1 MEKKENKE
9 VAIFEQ
15 IRNEVQVADRD
26 VYKVP
31 MAMVFGK
38 GTLAGTKSFGNK
50 SLVENSEQVDL
61 AIQNTNEL
69 QNIWNHSHSQWMWKH
84 LNLSYHSP
92 HKNMRQIAAEMN
104 RKKGALNEAKWRQ
117 VKNEV
122 KMKKIEEELQELTKR
137 KRTFNNANTD
147 YWREVDLTIKLTELR
162 EGLAEGIVTIE
173 GAMKD
178 VLVLNELYEQ
188 LKKTVSDFSE
198 VDIEKVESKSHLK
211 RSIVQSIRDVRMSGA
226 ITKAEQEYLE
236 QIGVNPMKMQNLIR
250 AYVQKEAESESWD
263 NRELYKFVDDIVDDL
278 INNHKVDLIRMEC
291 MGFDPEPIDNM
302 SYNTTV
308 ARREIGNEQTNRIDD

>member
-1 MEKKENKE
+1 
-9 VAIFEQ
+9 
-15 IRNEVQVADRD
+15 
-26 VYKVP
+26 

-38 GTLAGTKSFGNK
+38 GSLARTESFGGK
-50 SLVENSEQVDL
+50 SLVQNSEKVDL

-84 LNLSYHSP
+84 LNLSYHAP

-104 RKKGALNEAKWRQ
+104 RKKAALNEAKWRQ

-122 KMKKIEEELQELTKR
+122 KMKKIEEELQAGKCE
-137 KRTFNNANTD
+137 
-147 YWREVDLTIKLTELR
+147 YWREVDLTVKLTELR

-188 LKKTVSDFSE
+188 LKAKVSNFSE
-198 VDIEKVESKSHLK
+198 IDIEMEESKTHLK

-236 QIGVNPMKMQNLIR
+236 QIGVNPMKMQNLIQQ
-250 AYVQKEAESESWD
+250 YVKKEAESTSWD
-263 NRELYKFVDDIVDDL
+263 NKGLYDFVDGIVKDL
-278 INNHKVDLIRMEC
+278 IDNHKVDIVRMEY
-291 MGFDPEPIDNM
+291 MGFDSKPIENM
-302 SYNTTV
+302 SYDTTV
-308 ARREIGNEQTNRIDD
+308 ARRLTKDE

>member
-1 MEKKENKE
+1 MTEENKNE

-15 IRNEVQVADRD
+15 IRSNVQVADRD
-26 VYKVP
+26 YYKVP

-38 GTLAGTKSFGNK
+38 GSLARTESFGGK
-50 SLVENSEQVDL
+50 SLVENSQKVDL

-84 LNLSYHSP
+84 LNLSYHAP

-104 RKKGALNEAKWRQ
+104 RKKAALNEAKWRQ
-117 VKNEV
+117 VKNEI
-122 KMKKIEEELQELTKR
+122 KIKKIEEELQAGKC
-137 KRTFNNANTD
+137 D
-147 YWREVDLTIKLTELR
+147 YWREVDLTVKLTELR

-188 LKKTVSDFSE
+188 LKAKVSDFSE
-198 VDIEKVESKSHLK
+198 IDIEMEESKTHLK

-250 AYVQKEAESESWD
+250 QYVKQEAESTSWD
-263 NRELYKFVDDIVDDL
+263 NKGLYDFVDGVVKDL
-278 INNHKVDLIRMEC
+278 IDNHKVDIVRMEY
-291 MGFDPEPIDNM
+291 MGFDSKPVENM
-302 SYNTTV
+302 SYDTTV
-308 ARREIGNEQTNRIDD
+308 ARRLTKDE

>member
-1 MEKKENKE
+1 MTEEKKNE

-15 IRNEVQVADRD
+15 IRSNVQVADRD
-26 VYKVP
+26 YYKVP

-38 GTLAGTKSFGNK
+38 GSLARTESFGGK
-50 SLVENSEQVDL
+50 SLVENSQKVDL

-84 LNLSYHSP
+84 LNLSYHAP

-104 RKKGALNEAKWRQ
+104 RKKAALNEAKWRQ
-117 VKNEV
+117 VKNEI
-122 KMKKIEEELQELTKR
+122 KIKKIEEELQAGKC
-137 KRTFNNANTD
+137 D
-147 YWREVDLTIKLTELR
+147 YWREVDLTVKLTELR

-188 LKKTVSDFSE
+188 LKAKVSDFSE
-198 VDIEKVESKSHLK
+198 IDIEMEESKTHLK

-250 AYVQKEAESESWD
+250 QYVKQEAESTSWD
-263 NRELYKFVDDIVDDL
+263 NKGLYDFVDDLVKDL
-278 INNHKVDLIRMEC
+278 IDNHKVDIVRMEY
-291 MGFDPEPIDNM
+291 MGFDSKPVENM
-302 SYNTTV
+302 SYDTTV
-308 ARREIGNEQTNRIDD
+308 ARRLTKDE

>member
-1 MEKKENKE
+1 MTEENKNE

-15 IRNEVQVADRD
+15 IRTNVQVADRNE
-26 VYKVP
+26 YKVP

-38 GTLAGTKSFGNK
+38 GSLARTESFGGS
-50 SLVENSEQVDL
+50 SLVENSEKVDL

-104 RKKGALNEAKWRQ
+104 RKKSALNEAKWRQ

-122 KMKKIEEELQELTKR
+122 KIKKIEEELESGKC
-137 KRTFNNANTD
+137 D
-147 YWREVDLTIKLTELR
+147 YWREVDLTVKLTELR

-188 LKKTVSDFSE
+188 LKGKVSSFSE
-198 VDIEKVESKSHLK
+198 VDIEMEESKTHLK
-211 RSIVQSIRDVRMSGA
+211 RSIVQSIRDVRMSGS

-250 AYVQKEAESESWD
+250 QYVKQEAESTSWD
-263 NRELYKFVDDIVDDL
+263 NKGLYDFVDGIVKDL
-278 INNHKVDLIRMEC
+278 IDNHKVDIIRMEY
-291 MGFDPEPIDNM
+291 MGFDSKPVENM
-302 SYNTTV
+302 SYDTVV
-308 ARREIGNEQTNRIDD
+308 ARRIEGNEQTNRNDD

>member
-1 MEKKENKE
+1 
-9 VAIFEQ
+9 
-15 IRNEVQVADRD
+15 
-26 VYKVP
+26 
-31 MAMVFGK
+31 
-38 GTLAGTKSFGNK
+38 
-50 SLVENSEQVDL
+50 
-61 AIQNTNEL
+61 
-69 QNIWNHSHSQWMWKH
+69 MWKH

-104 RKKGALNEAKWRQ
+104 RKKAALNEAKWRQ

-122 KMKKIEEELQELTKR
+122 KMKKIQEELDGGKC
-137 KRTFNNANTD
+137 D
-147 YWREVDLTIKLTELR
+147 YWREVDLTVKLTELR

-188 LKKTVSDFSE
+188 LKSKVSNFSE
-198 VDIEKVESKSHLK
+198 IDIEMEESKTHLK

-250 AYVQKEAESESWD
+250 QYVKQEEESTSWD
-263 NRELYKFVDDIVDDL
+263 NKGLYDFVDGIVKDL
-278 INNHKVDLIRMEC
+278 IDNHKVDIVRMEY
-291 MGFDPEPIDNM
+291 MGFDSKPVENM
-302 SYNTTV
+302 SYDTTV
-308 ARREIGNEQTNRIDD
+308 ARRIEGNEQTNRNDD

>member
-1 MEKKENKE
+1 MESEMTEENKNE

-15 IRNEVQVADRD
+15 IRTNVQVADRNE
-26 VYKVP
+26 YKVP

-38 GTLAGTKSFGNK
+38 GSLARTESFGGS
-50 SLVENSEQVDL
+50 SLVENSEKVDL

-104 RKKGALNEAKWRQ
+104 RKKSALNEAKWRQ

-122 KMKKIEEELQELTKR
+122 KIKKIEEELESGKC
-137 KRTFNNANTD
+137 D
-147 YWREVDLTIKLTELR
+147 YWREVDLTVKLTELR

-188 LKKTVSDFSE
+188 LKGKVSSFSE
-198 VDIEKVESKSHLK
+198 VDIDMEESKTHLK
-211 RSIVQSIRDVRMSGA
+211 RSIVQSIRDVRMSGS

-250 AYVQKEAESESWD
+250 QYVKQEAESTSWD
-263 NRELYKFVDDIVDDL
+263 NKGLYDFVDGIVKDL
-278 INNHKVDLIRMEC
+278 IDNHKVDIIRMEY
-291 MGFDPEPIDNM
+291 MGFDSKPVENM
-302 SYNTTV
+302 SYDTVV
-308 ARREIGNEQTNRIDD
+308 ARRIEGNEQTNRNDD

>member
-1 MEKKENKE
+1 MTEEKKNE

-15 IRNEVQVADRD
+15 IRTNVQVADRD
-26 VYKVP
+26 YYKVP

-38 GTLAGTKSFGNK
+38 GSLARTESFGGK
-50 SLVENSEQVDL
+50 SLVENSQKVDL

-84 LNLSYHSP
+84 LNLSYHAP

-104 RKKGALNEAKWRQ
+104 RKKAALNEAKWRQ
-117 VKNEV
+117 VKNEI
-122 KMKKIEEELQELTKR
+122 KIKKIEEELQAGKC
-137 KRTFNNANTD
+137 D
-147 YWREVDLTIKLTELR
+147 YWREVDLTVKLTELR

-188 LKKTVSDFSE
+188 LKAKVSDFSE
-198 VDIEKVESKSHLK
+198 IDIEMEESKTHLK

-250 AYVQKEAESESWD
+250 QYVKQEAESTSWD
-263 NRELYKFVDDIVDDL
+263 NKGLYDFVDDVVKDL
-278 INNHKVDLIRMEC
+278 IDNHKVDIVRMEY
-291 MGFDPEPIDNM
+291 MGFDSKPVENM
-302 SYNTTV
+302 SYDTTV
-308 ARREIGNEQTNRIDD
+308 ARRLTKDE

>member
-1 MEKKENKE
+1 MTEENKNE

-15 IRNEVQVADRD
+15 IRSNVQVADRD
-26 VYKVP
+26 YYKVP

-38 GTLAGTKSFGNK
+38 GSLARTESFGGK
-50 SLVENSEQVDL
+50 SLVENSQKVDL

-84 LNLSYHSP
+84 LNLSYHAP

-104 RKKGALNEAKWRQ
+104 RKKAALNEAKWRQ
-117 VKNEV
+117 VKNEI
-122 KMKKIEEELQELTKR
+122 KIKKIEEELQSGKC
-137 KRTFNNANTD
+137 D
-147 YWREVDLTIKLTELR
+147 YWREVDLTVKLTELR

-188 LKKTVSDFSE
+188 LKAKVSDFSE
-198 VDIEKVESKSHLK
+198 IDIEMEESKTHLK

-250 AYVQKEAESESWD
+250 QYVKQEAESTSWD
-263 NRELYKFVDDIVDDL
+263 NKGLYDFVDGIVKDL
-278 INNHKVDLIRMEC
+278 IDNHKVDIVRMEY
-291 MGFDPEPIDNM
+291 MGFDSKPVENM
-302 SYNTTV
+302 SYDTTV
-308 ARREIGNEQTNRIDD
+308 ARRLTKDE

>member
-1 MEKKENKE
+1 MTEEKKNE

-15 IRNEVQVADRD
+15 IRTNVQVADRD
-26 VYKVP
+26 YYKVP

-38 GTLAGTKSFGNK
+38 GSLARTESFGGS
-50 SLVENSEQVDL
+50 SLVENSQKVDL

-84 LNLSYHSP
+84 LNLSYHAP

-104 RKKGALNEAKWRQ
+104 RKKAALNEAKWRQ
-117 VKNEV
+117 VKNEI
-122 KMKKIEEELQELTKR
+122 KIKKIEEELQAGKC
-137 KRTFNNANTD
+137 D
-147 YWREVDLTIKLTELR
+147 YWREVDLTVKLTELR

-188 LKKTVSDFSE
+188 LKAKVSDFSE
-198 VDIEKVESKSHLK
+198 IDIEMEESKTHLK

-250 AYVQKEAESESWD
+250 QYVKQEAESTSWD
-263 NRELYKFVDDIVDDL
+263 NKGLYDFVDGVVKDL
-278 INNHKVDLIRMEC
+278 IDNHKVDIVRMEY
-291 MGFDPEPIDNM
+291 MGFDSKPVENM
-302 SYNTTV
+302 SYDTTI
-308 ARREIGNEQTNRIDD
+308 ARRLTKDE

>member
-1 MEKKENKE
+1 MTEEKKNE

-15 IRNEVQVADRD
+15 IRTNVQVADRD
-26 VYKVP
+26 YYKVP

-38 GTLAGTKSFGNK
+38 GSLARTESFGGR
-50 SLVENSEQVDL
+50 SLVENSQKVDL

-84 LNLSYHSP
+84 LNLSYHAP

-104 RKKGALNEAKWRQ
+104 RKKAALNEAKWRQ
-117 VKNEV
+117 VKNEI
-122 KMKKIEEELQELTKR
+122 KIKKIEEELQAGKC
-137 KRTFNNANTD
+137 D
-147 YWREVDLTIKLTELR
+147 YWREVDLTVKLTELR

-188 LKKTVSDFSE
+188 LKAKVSDFSE
-198 VDIEKVESKSHLK
+198 IDIEMEESKTHLK

-250 AYVQKEAESESWD
+250 QYVKQEAESTSWD
-263 NRELYKFVDDIVDDL
+263 NKGLYDFVDGVVKDL
-278 INNHKVDLIRMEC
+278 IDNHKVDIVRMEY
-291 MGFDPEPIDNM
+291 MGFDSKPVENM
-302 SYNTTV
+302 SYDTTV
-308 ARREIGNEQTNRIDD
+308 ARRLTKDE

>member
-9 VAIFEQ
+9 VAIFEHIRTNVQ
-15 IRNEVQVADRD
+15 IADRD

-38 GTLAGTKSFGNK
+38 GTLAGTKSFGGK
-50 SLVENSEQVDL
+50 SLIENSKRVDD

-69 QNIWNHSHSQWMWKH
+69 QNVWNHSHSQWMWKH

-117 VKNEV
+117 VKNEI
-122 KMKKIEEELQELTKR
+122 KIKKIEEELQAGKC
-137 KRTFNNANTD
+137 D
-147 YWREVDLTIKLTELR
+147 YWREVDLTVKLTELR
-162 EGLAEGIVTIE
+162 EGLAEGVVAIE

-188 LKKTVSDFSE
+188 LKHTVSNFSE
-198 VDIEKVESKSHLK
+198 MDIEKAESKSHLK

-250 AYVQKEAESESWD
+250 VYVEREAQQESWN
-263 NRELYKFVDDIVDDL
+263 NRELHKFVDEVVDDL
-278 INNHKVDLIRMEC
+278 INNHKVDRVRMEC

-308 ARREIGNEQTNRIDD
+308 ARREIGNEQINRIDD

>member
-1 MEKKENKE
+1 MTEEKKNE

-15 IRNEVQVADRD
+15 IRSNVQVADRD
-26 VYKVP
+26 YYKVP

-38 GTLAGTKSFGNK
+38 GSLARTESFGGK
-50 SLVENSEQVDL
+50 SLVENSQKVDL

-84 LNLSYHSP
+84 LNLSYHAP

-104 RKKGALNEAKWRQ
+104 RKKAALNEAKWRQ
-117 VKNEV
+117 VKNEI
-122 KMKKIEEELQELTKR
+122 KIKKIEEELQAGKC
-137 KRTFNNANTD
+137 D
-147 YWREVDLTIKLTELR
+147 YWREVDLTVKLTELR

-188 LKKTVSDFSE
+188 LKAKVSDFSE
-198 VDIEKVESKSHLK
+198 IDIEMEESKTHLK

-250 AYVQKEAESESWD
+250 QYVKQEAESTSWD
-263 NRELYKFVDDIVDDL
+263 NKGLYDFVDGVVKDL
-278 INNHKVDLIRMEC
+278 IDNHKVDIVRMEY
-291 MGFDPEPIDNM
+291 MGFDSKPVENM
-302 SYNTTV
+302 SYDTTV
-308 ARREIGNEQTNRIDD
+308 ARRIEGNEQTNRNHD

>member
-1 MEKKENKE
+1 MTEEKKNE

-15 IRNEVQVADRD
+15 IRSNVQVADRD
-26 VYKVP
+26 YYKVP

-38 GTLAGTKSFGNK
+38 GSLARTESFGGK
-50 SLVENSEQVDL
+50 SLVENSQKVDL

-84 LNLSYHSP
+84 LNLSYHAP

-104 RKKGALNEAKWRQ
+104 RKKAALNEAKWRQ
-117 VKNEV
+117 VKNEI
-122 KMKKIEEELQELTKR
+122 KIKKIEEELRAGKC
-137 KRTFNNANTD
+137 D
-147 YWREVDLTIKLTELR
+147 YWREVDLTVKLTELR

-188 LKKTVSDFSE
+188 LKSKVSNFSE
-198 VDIEKVESKSHLK
+198 IDIEMEESKTHLK

-250 AYVQKEAESESWD
+250 QYVKQEEESTSWD
-263 NRELYKFVDDIVDDL
+263 NKGLYDFVDGIVKDL
-278 INNHKVDLIRMEC
+278 IDNHKVDIVRMEY
-291 MGFDPEPIDNM
+291 MGFDSKPVENM
-302 SYNTTV
+302 SYDTTV
-308 ARREIGNEQTNRIDD
+308 ARRIEGNEQTNRNDD

>member
-1 MEKKENKE
+1 MTEEKKNE

-15 IRNEVQVADRD
+15 IRSNVQVADRD
-26 VYKVP
+26 YYKVP

-38 GTLAGTKSFGNK
+38 GSLARTESFGGK
-50 SLVENSEQVDL
+50 SLVENSQKVDL

-84 LNLSYHSP
+84 LNLSYHAP

-104 RKKGALNEAKWRQ
+104 RKKAALNEAKWRQ
-117 VKNEV
+117 VKNEI
-122 KMKKIEEELQELTKR
+122 KIKKIEEELQAGKC
-137 KRTFNNANTD
+137 D
-147 YWREVDLTIKLTELR
+147 YWREVDLTVKLTELR

-188 LKKTVSDFSE
+188 LKAKVSDFSE
-198 VDIEKVESKSHLK
+198 IDIEMEESKTHLK
-211 RSIVQSIRDVRMSGA
+211 RSIVQSIRDVRMSGS

-250 AYVQKEAESESWD
+250 QYVKQEAESTSWD
-263 NRELYKFVDDIVDDL
+263 NKGLYDFVDGVVKDLIDNLKVDIV
-278 INNHKVDLIRMEC
+278 RMEY
-291 MGFDPEPIDNM
+291 MGFDSKPVENM
-302 SYNTTV
+302 SYDTTV
-308 ARREIGNEQTNRIDD
+308 ARRLTKDE

>member
-1 MEKKENKE
+1 MTEEKKNE

-15 IRNEVQVADRD
+15 IRSNVQVADRD
-26 VYKVP
+26 YYKVP

-38 GTLAGTKSFGNK
+38 GSLARTESFGGK
-50 SLVENSEQVDL
+50 SLVENSQKVDL

-84 LNLSYHSP
+84 LNLSYHAP

-104 RKKGALNEAKWRQ
+104 RKKAALNEAKWRQ
-117 VKNEV
+117 VKNEI
-122 KMKKIEEELQELTKR
+122 KIKKIEEELQAGKC
-137 KRTFNNANTD
+137 D
-147 YWREVDLTIKLTELR
+147 YWREVDLTVKLTELR

-188 LKKTVSDFSE
+188 LKAKVSDFSE
-198 VDIEKVESKSHLK
+198 IDIEMEESKTHLK
-211 RSIVQSIRDVRMSGA
+211 RSIVQSIRDVRMSGS

-250 AYVQKEAESESWD
+250 QYVKQEAESTSWD
-263 NRELYKFVDDIVDDL
+263 NKGLYDFVDGVVKDL
-278 INNHKVDLIRMEC
+278 IDNHKVDIEEWNIWDSIQSL
-291 MGFDPEPIDNM
+291 
-302 SYNTTV
+302 
-308 ARREIGNEQTNRIDD
+308 

>member
-1 MEKKENKE
+1 MEEKQKNKE
-9 VAIFEQ
+9 IAIYEK
-15 IRNEVQVADRD
+15 IRTNVQVADRD

-31 MAMVFGK
+31 IAAVFGK
-38 GTLAGTKSFGNK
+38 GTLAGTKSFGGK
-50 SLVENSEQVDL
+50 SLLQNSELVDV

-69 QNIWNHSHSQWMWKH
+69 QNIWNHSHTQWMWKH

-92 HKNMRQIAAEMN
+92 YKNMRQIAAEMS
-104 RKKGALNEAKWRQ
+104 RKKAALNEAKWRQ

-122 KMKKIEEELQELTKR
+122 KIKKIEEELQAGKCE
-137 KRTFNNANTD
+137 

-162 EGLAEGIVTIE
+162 EGLAEGTVIIE

-188 LKKTVSDFSE
+188 LKNKLSDFSE
-198 VDIEKVESKSHLK
+198 VDIEKEESKSHLK
-211 RSIVQSIRDVRMSGA
+211 RSIVQSIRDVRMAGS

-250 AYVQKEAESESWD
+250 QYVQDEAKADSW
-263 NRELYKFVDDIVDDL
+263 NTQGLYAFVDNVVNDL
-278 INNHKVDLIRMEC
+278 INNHKVDSVRMDC
-291 MGFDPEPIDNM
+291 MGFDPKPIENM
-302 SYNTTV
+302 SYDITV
-308 ARREIGNEQTNRIDD
+308 ARRKKENEQTNSIDY

>member
-1 MEKKENKE
+1 MTEENKNE

-15 IRNEVQVADRD
+15 IRSNVQVADRD
-26 VYKVP
+26 YYKVP

-38 GTLAGTKSFGNK
+38 GSLARTESFGGK
-50 SLVENSEQVDL
+50 SLVENSQKVDL

-84 LNLSYHSP
+84 LNLSYHAP

-104 RKKGALNEAKWRQ
+104 RKKAALNEAKWRQ
-117 VKNEV
+117 VKNEI
-122 KMKKIEEELQELTKR
+122 KIKKIEEELDSGKC
-137 KRTFNNANTD
+137 D
-147 YWREVDLTIKLTELR
+147 YWREVDLTVKLTELR

-188 LKKTVSDFSE
+188 LKAKVSDFSE
-198 VDIEKVESKSHLK
+198 IDIEMEESKTHLK

-250 AYVQKEAESESWD
+250 QYVKQEAESTSWD
-263 NRELYKFVDDIVDDL
+263 NKGLYDFVDGIVKDL
-278 INNHKVDLIRMEC
+278 IDNHKVDIVRMEY
-291 MGFDPEPIDNM
+291 MGFDSKPVENM
-302 SYNTTV
+302 SYDTTV
-308 ARREIGNEQTNRIDD
+308 ARRLTKDE

>member
-1 MEKKENKE
+1 MTEENKNE

-15 IRNEVQVADRD
+15 IRTNVQVADRNE
-26 VYKVP
+26 YKVP

-38 GTLAGTKSFGNK
+38 GSLARTKSFGGS
-50 SLVENSEQVDL
+50 SLVENSEKVDL

-104 RKKGALNEAKWRQ
+104 RKKSALNEAKWRQ

-122 KMKKIEEELQELTKR
+122 KMKKIEEELESGKC
-137 KRTFNNANTD
+137 D
-147 YWREVDLTIKLTELR
+147 YWREVDLTVKLTELR

-188 LKKTVSDFSE
+188 LKGKVSNFSE
-198 VDIEKVESKSHLK
+198 LDIEMEESKTHLK
-211 RSIVQSIRDVRMSGA
+211 RSIVQSIRDVRMSGS

-250 AYVQKEAESESWD
+250 QYVKQEAESTSWD
-263 NRELYKFVDDIVDDL
+263 NKGLYDFVDGIVKDL
-278 INNHKVDLIRMEC
+278 IDNHKVDIVRMEY
-291 MGFDPEPIDNM
+291 MGFDSKPVENM
-302 SYNTTV
+302 SYDTTV
-308 ARREIGNEQTNRIDD
+308 ARRIEDNEQTNRNDD

>member
-1 MEKKENKE
+1 MEGEMTEENKNE

-15 IRNEVQVADRD
+15 IRTNVQVADRNE
-26 VYKVP
+26 YKVP

-38 GTLAGTKSFGNK
+38 GSLARTESFGGS
-50 SLVENSEQVDL
+50 SLVENSEKVDF

-104 RKKGALNEAKWRQ
+104 RKKSALNEAKWRQ

-122 KMKKIEEELQELTKR
+122 KIKKIEEELESGKC
-137 KRTFNNANTD
+137 D
-147 YWREVDLTIKLTELR
+147 YWREVDLTVKLTELR

-188 LKKTVSDFSE
+188 LKGKVSSFSE
-198 VDIEKVESKSHLK
+198 IDIEMEESKTHLK
-211 RSIVQSIRDVRMSGA
+211 RSIVQSIRDVRMSGS

-250 AYVQKEAESESWD
+250 QYVKQEAESTSWD
-263 NRELYKFVDDIVDDL
+263 NKGLYDFVDGIVKDL
-278 INNHKVDLIRMEC
+278 IDNHKVDIIRMEY
-291 MGFDPEPIDNM
+291 MGFDSKPVENM
-302 SYNTTV
+302 SYDTVV
-308 ARREIGNEQTNRIDD
+308 ARRIEGNEQTNRNDD

>member
-1 MEKKENKE
+1 MESEMTEENKNE

-15 IRNEVQVADRD
+15 IRTNVQVADRNE
-26 VYKVP
+26 YKVP

-38 GTLAGTKSFGNK
+38 GSLARTESFGGS
-50 SLVENSEQVDL
+50 SLVENSQKVDL

-104 RKKGALNEAKWRQ
+104 RKKAALNEEKWRQ

-122 KMKKIEEELQELTKR
+122 KIRKIEEELESGKC
-137 KRTFNNANTD
+137 D
-147 YWREVDLTIKLTELR
+147 YWREVDLTVKLTELR

-188 LKKTVSDFSE
+188 LKGKVSSFSE
-198 VDIEKVESKSHLK
+198 VDIEMEESKTHLK
-211 RSIVQSIRDVRMSGA
+211 RSIVQSIRDVRMSGS

-250 AYVQKEAESESWD
+250 QYVKQEAESTSWD
-263 NRELYKFVDDIVDDL
+263 NKGLYDFVDGIVKDL
-278 INNHKVDLIRMEC
+278 IDNHKVDIIRMEY
-291 MGFDPEPIDNM
+291 MGFDSKPVENM
-302 SYNTTV
+302 SYDTVV
-308 ARREIGNEQTNRIDD
+308 ARRIEGNEQTNRNDD

>member
-1 MEKKENKE
+1 MTEENKNE

-15 IRNEVQVADRD
+15 IRTNVQVADRD
-26 VYKVP
+26 YYKVP

-38 GTLAGTKSFGNK
+38 GSLARTESFGGS
-50 SLVENSEQVDL
+50 SLVENSEKVDL

-104 RKKGALNEAKWRQ
+104 RKKAALNEAKWRQ

-122 KMKKIEEELQELTKR
+122 KMKKIEEELDGGKC
-137 KRTFNNANTD
+137 D
-147 YWREVDLTIKLTELR
+147 YWREVDLTVKLTELR
-162 EGLAEGIVTIE
+162 EGLAEGIVTIV

-188 LKKTVSDFSE
+188 LKSKVSNFSE
-198 VDIEKVESKSHLK
+198 IDIEMEESKTHLK

-250 AYVQKEAESESWD
+250 QYVKQEEESTSWD
-263 NRELYKFVDDIVDDL
+263 NKGLYDFVDGIVKDL
-278 INNHKVDLIRMEC
+278 IDNHKVDIVRMEY
-291 MGFDPEPIDNM
+291 MGFDSKPVENM
-302 SYNTTV
+302 SYDTTV
-308 ARREIGNEQTNRIDD
+308 ARRIEGNEQTNRNDD

>member
-1 MEKKENKE
+1 MTEEKKNE

-15 IRNEVQVADRD
+15 IRSNVQVADRD
-26 VYKVP
+26 YYKVP

-38 GTLAGTKSFGNK
+38 GSLARTESFGGK
-50 SLVENSEQVDL
+50 SLVENSQKVDL

-84 LNLSYHSP
+84 LNLSYHAP

-104 RKKGALNEAKWRQ
+104 RKKAALNEAKWRQ
-117 VKNEV
+117 VKNEI
-122 KMKKIEEELQELTKR
+122 KIKKIEEELQAGKC
-137 KRTFNNANTD
+137 D
-147 YWREVDLTIKLTELR
+147 YWREVDLTVKLTELR

-188 LKKTVSDFSE
+188 LKAKVSDFSE
-198 VDIEKVESKSHLK
+198 IDIEMEESKTHLK
-211 RSIVQSIRDVRMSGA
+211 RSIVQSIRDVRMSGS

-250 AYVQKEAESESWD
+250 QYVKQEAESTSWD
-263 NRELYKFVDDIVDDL
+263 NKGLYDFVDGIVKDL
-278 INNHKVDLIRMEC
+278 IDNHKVDIVRMEY
-291 MGFDPEPIDNM
+291 MGFDSKPVENM
-302 SYNTTV
+302 SYDTTV
-308 ARREIGNEQTNRIDD
+308 ARRLTKDE

>member
-1 MEKKENKE
+1 MTEENKNE

-15 IRNEVQVADRD
+15 IRSNVQVADRD
-26 VYKVP
+26 YYKVP

-38 GTLAGTKSFGNK
+38 GSLARTESFGGK
-50 SLVENSEQVDL
+50 SLVENSQKVDL

-84 LNLSYHSP
+84 LNLSYHAP

-104 RKKGALNEAKWRQ
+104 RKKAALNEAKWRQ
-117 VKNEV
+117 VKNEI
-122 KMKKIEEELQELTKR
+122 KIKKIEEELQAGKC
-137 KRTFNNANTD
+137 D
-147 YWREVDLTIKLTELR
+147 YWREVDLTVKLTELR

-188 LKKTVSDFSE
+188 LKAKVSDFSE
-198 VDIEKVESKSHLK
+198 IDIEMEESKTHLK

-250 AYVQKEAESESWD
+250 QYVKQEAESTSWD
-263 NRELYKFVDDIVDDL
+263 NKGLYDFVDDVVKDL
-278 INNHKVDLIRMEC
+278 IDNHKVDIVRMEY
-291 MGFDPEPIDNM
+291 MGFDSNPVENM
-302 SYNTTV
+302 SYDTTV
-308 ARREIGNEQTNRIDD
+308 ARRLTKDE

>member
-1 MEKKENKE
+1 MTEENKNE

-15 IRNEVQVADRD
+15 IRTNVQVADRNE
-26 VYKVP
+26 YKVP
-31 MAMVFGK
+31 MSMVFGK
-38 GTLAGTKSFGNK
+38 GSLARTESFGGS
-50 SLVENSEQVDL
+50 SLVENSQKVDL

-104 RKKGALNEAKWRQ
+104 RKKAALNEAKWRQ

-122 KMKKIEEELQELTKR
+122 KIRKIEEELDSGKC
-137 KRTFNNANTD
+137 D
-147 YWREVDLTIKLTELR
+147 YWREVDLTVKLTELR

-188 LKKTVSDFSE
+188 LKAKVSDFSE
-198 VDIEKVESKSHLK
+198 IDIEMEESKTHLK

-250 AYVQKEAESESWD
+250 QYVKQEAESTSWD
-263 NRELYKFVDDIVDDL
+263 NKGLYNFVDDVVKDL
-278 INNHKVDLIRMEC
+278 IDNHKVDIVRMEY
-291 MGFDPEPIDNM
+291 MGFDSNPVENM
-302 SYNTTV
+302 AYDTTV
-308 ARREIGNEQTNRIDD
+308 ARRLTNDEQTSRNDD

>member
-1 MEKKENKE
+1 MTEEKKNE

-15 IRNEVQVADRD
+15 IRSNVQVADRD
-26 VYKVP
+26 YYKVP

-38 GTLAGTKSFGNK
+38 GSLARTESFGGK
-50 SLVENSEQVDL
+50 SLVENSQKVDL

-84 LNLSYHSP
+84 LNLSYHAP

-104 RKKGALNEAKWRQ
+104 RKKAALNEAKWRQ
-117 VKNEV
+117 VKNEI
-122 KMKKIEEELQELTKR
+122 KIKKIEEELQAGKC
-137 KRTFNNANTD
+137 D
-147 YWREVDLTIKLTELR
+147 YWREVDLTVKLTELR

-188 LKKTVSDFSE
+188 LKAKLSDFSE
-198 VDIEKVESKSHLK
+198 IDIEMEESKTHLK

-250 AYVQKEAESESWD
+250 QYVKQEAESTSWD
-263 NRELYKFVDDIVDDL
+263 NKGLYDFVDGVVKDL
-278 INNHKVDLIRMEC
+278 IDNHKVDIVRMEY
-291 MGFDPEPIDNM
+291 MGFDSKPVENM
-302 SYNTTV
+302 SYDTTV
-308 ARREIGNEQTNRIDD
+308 ARRLTKDE

>member
-1 MEKKENKE
+1 MESEMTEENKNE

-15 IRNEVQVADRD
+15 IRTNVQVADRNE
-26 VYKVP
+26 YKVP

-38 GTLAGTKSFGNK
+38 GSLARTESFGGS
-50 SLVENSEQVDL
+50 SLVENSEKVDL

-104 RKKGALNEAKWRQ
+104 RKKSALNEAKWRQ

-122 KMKKIEEELQELTKR
+122 KIKKIEEELESGKC
-137 KRTFNNANTD
+137 D
-147 YWREVDLTIKLTELR
+147 YWREVDLTVKLTELR

-188 LKKTVSDFSE
+188 LKGKVSSFSE
-198 VDIEKVESKSHLK
+198 VDIEMEESKTHLK
-211 RSIVQSIRDVRMSGA
+211 RSIVQSIRDVRMSGS

-250 AYVQKEAESESWD
+250 QYVKQEAESTSWD
-263 NRELYKFVDDIVDDL
+263 NKGLYDFVDGIVKDL
-278 INNHKVDLIRMEC
+278 IDNHKVDIIRMEY
-291 MGFDPEPIDNM
+291 MGFDSKPVENM
-302 SYNTTV
+302 SYDTVV
-308 ARREIGNEQTNRIDD
+308 ARRIEGNEQTNRNDD

>member
-1 MEKKENKE
+1 MTEEKKNE

-15 IRNEVQVADRD
+15 IRTNVQVADRD
-26 VYKVP
+26 YYKVP

-38 GTLAGTKSFGNK
+38 GSLARTESFGGK
-50 SLVENSEQVDL
+50 SLVENSEKVDL

-84 LNLSYHSP
+84 LNLSYHAP

-104 RKKGALNEAKWRQ
+104 RKKAALNEAKWRQ
-117 VKNEV
+117 VKNEI
-122 KMKKIEEELQELTKR
+122 KIKKIEEELQAGKC
-137 KRTFNNANTD
+137 D
-147 YWREVDLTIKLTELR
+147 YWREVDLTVKLTELR

-188 LKKTVSDFSE
+188 LKAKVSDFSE
-198 VDIEKVESKSHLK
+198 IDIEMEESKTHLK

-250 AYVQKEAESESWD
+250 QYVKKEAESTSWD
-263 NRELYKFVDDIVDDL
+263 NKGLYNFVDDIVKDL
-278 INNHKVDLIRMEC
+278 IDNHKVDIVRMEY
-291 MGFDPEPIDNM
+291 MGFDSNPVENM
-302 SYNTTV
+302 SYDTTV
-308 ARREIGNEQTNRIDD
+308 ARRLTKDE